1 MRGNITRRGRESW
14 RLRFD
19 VGVDANGKRKV
30 QSVTVRG
37 TKRRAQAKLS
47 ELLTAVDKGTF
58 VEVSRVTIAEHV
70 RARVTQWEASGEITG
85 RTAER
90 YRELVEN
97 QIVPHLGAR
106 RLQALKTV
114 DIEQWHTILRTKG
127 RKGGGALAARTI
139 ASAHRVLS
147 KTLREA
153 VKHDMLVR
161 NVAGRDG
168 QRAPKIQA
176 EEIEILPADKIDA
189 VIEALRGRTMYA
201 VVIVA
206 LFTGMRRGELLA
218 LRWANVDLI
227 AKEIR
232 IRESLERI
240 RQLGFRFKAPKT
252 KAGRRD
258 VTLPDIVIGALA
270 DHRRRQL
277 EQRVAMGAG
286 KLPAD
291 ALVFSAPN
299 GSPRSPDNLSR
310 DWAEC
315 AAAIGLP
322 GVTFHALRHTHASQL
337 IDAGVDV
344 VRISKRLGHASPN
357 VTLTTDAHLFH
368 KRDNLSAD
376 AINAALARPDVTRS

>member
-1 MRGNITRRGRESW
+1 M
-14 RLRFD
+14 
-19 VGVDANGKRKV
+19 
-30 QSVTVRG
+30 
-37 TKRRAQAKLS
+37 
-47 ELLTAVDKGTF
+47 
-58 VEVSRVTIAEHV
+58 
-70 RARVTQWEASGEITG
+70 
-85 RTAER
+85 
-90 YRELVEN
+90 
-97 QIVPHLGAR
+97 
-106 RLQALKTV
+106 
-114 DIEQWHTILRTKG
+114 DIEHWHAVLRTKG
-127 RKGGGALAARTI
+127 HKGGGGLAGRTI

-147 KTLREA
+147 KALREA

-176 EEIEILPADKIDA
+176 EEIEIVPADKLGG

-206 LFTGMRRGELLA
+206 LFTGMRRGEILA

-227 AKEIR
+227 TKEIR
-232 IRESLERI
+232 IRESLERT

-252 KAGRRD
+252 RAGRRD
-258 VTLPDIVIGALA
+258 ITLPDIVVDALA

-277 EQRVAMGAG
+277 ERRMAMGAG

-291 ALVFSAPN
+291 GLVFSTPN

-337 IDAGVDV
+337 IDAGIDV

-357 VTLTTDAHLFH
+357 VTLATYAHLFH
-368 KRDNLSAD
+368 KQDNLSAD
-376 AINAALARPDVTRS
+376 AINAALARPEVTRS